1 RASRDG
7 GRAGDRRRP
16 SRRRGDRGPRMWGR
30 LGGRRRL
37 RRGRVRRT
45 PGRARRVRRRRTAG
59 RAGVGDRVHRLLR
72 GPDAARRAP
81 LEPRRRGG
89 RRLLELLDPAGRR
102 RSARRR
108 VPRRGRGGHAP
119 AGARA
124 RRAPRLC
131 RRQAR
136 PGALGA
142 VERAGS
148 RVDRRRGAAQ
158 RRRPGRR
165 ADAAAPGRAR
175 ASRLRPRDQ
184 QLADPDRR
192 VRRAG
197 ADRRR
202 HRLSPRSR
210 CRGLLLASVGLLALF
225 GAGTAMART
234 LAALVVWQAAAR
246 MFQEGALFTSAVI
259 AAEEMPAAHRGTAQG
274 LLGTVNA
281 LGSGFGALLLSTIDR
296 WPGGWRGLCLV
307 SLTPLVLLPFL
318 RRAMPES
325 RRWLAHT
332 ERARQLPPPAYRGRM
347 AATFVVA
354 FLAMSYDIAGF
365 SFATYVPI
373 TRYGWSPGMV
383 SAMFIVAGGLGLP
396 G

>member
-1 RASRDG
+1 VDRS
-7 GRAGDRRRP
+7 DRRLLRLLGLSIFFEGYGRSLIVVTLSYVGRDLGAAP
-16 SRRRGDRGPRMWGR
+16 AELSWALAFVSVGSLGVLVLGPIADRF
-30 LGGRRRL
+30 GRRRL
-37 RRGRVRRT
+37 V
-45 PGRARRVRRRRTAG
+45 
-59 RAGVGDRVHRLLR
+59 
-72 GPDAARRAP
+72 
-81 LEPRRRGG
+81 
-89 RRLLELLDPAGRR
+89 
-102 RSARRR
+102 
-108 VPRRGRGGHAP
+108 
-119 AGARA
+119 
-124 RRAPRLC
+124 
-131 RRQAR
+131 
-136 PGALGA
+136 
-142 VERAGS
+142 
-148 RVDRRRGAAQ
+148 
-158 RRRPGRR
+158 
-165 ADAAAPGRAR
+165 
-175 ASRLRPRDQ
+175 
-184 QLADPDRR
+184 
-192 VRRAG
+192 
-197 ADRRR
+197 
-202 HRLSPRSR
+202 
-210 CRGLLLASVGLLALF
+210 LASVGLLALF
-225 GAGTAMART
+225 GAGTALART

-325 RRWLAHT
+325 RRWLARS
-332 ERARQLPPPAYRGRM
+332 ERARQLPPPAYRGRT

-396 G
+396 GWWLGGRLADRRGRRVAATVFFLGLSVAEVAFYLGGPAALWPAFAAMVFCQGGKITVLRSWATELFPTNFRGAAAGWLTVAGTLGGMAGLALTGGLERALGLGPALALIASAGVAATLASHLWLPETRGIELEVIAPEVA

>member
-1 RASRDG
+1 VDRS
-7 GRAGDRRRP
+7 DRRLLRLLGLSIFFEGYGRSLIVVTLSYVGRDLGAAP
-16 SRRRGDRGPRMWGR
+16 AELSWALAFVSVGSLGVLVLGPIADRF
-30 LGGRRRL
+30 GRRRL
-37 RRGRVRRT
+37 V
-45 PGRARRVRRRRTAG
+45 
-59 RAGVGDRVHRLLR
+59 
-72 GPDAARRAP
+72 
-81 LEPRRRGG
+81 
-89 RRLLELLDPAGRR
+89 
-102 RSARRR
+102 
-108 VPRRGRGGHAP
+108 
-119 AGARA
+119 
-124 RRAPRLC
+124 
-131 RRQAR
+131 
-136 PGALGA
+136 
-142 VERAGS
+142 
-148 RVDRRRGAAQ
+148 
-158 RRRPGRR
+158 
-165 ADAAAPGRAR
+165 
-175 ASRLRPRDQ
+175 
-184 QLADPDRR
+184 
-192 VRRAG
+192 
-197 ADRRR
+197 
-202 HRLSPRSR
+202 
-210 CRGLLLASVGLLALF
+210 LASVGLLALF

-396 G
+396 GWWLGGRLADRRGRRVAATVFFLGLSVAEVAFYLGGPAALWPAFAAMVFCQGGKITVLRSWATELFPTNFRGAAAGWLTVAGTLGGMAGLALTGGLERALGLGPALALIASAGVAATLASHLSASA